1 MLDKTITSRT
11 SRISK
16 ATLAAA
22 SCLLAVSAASSV
34 HAGTDTLSKIRDSRT
49 ITIAHREASVPF
61 SYLDDSKKP
70 IGYAMDLCLKVADA
84 VRRELKLDRLNI
96 AYLAVTSSDRIPA
109 IVDGKADLE
118 CGSTTNNAE
127 RRKQVA
133 FTIPHFIA
141 AVRMVVRT
149 DSGITNW
156 TDLRGKQV
164 VTTKGTTTMK
174 LLTDRDKVRALGLRL
189 LEGRDHAESFA
200 MVEKRQAAAFPMD
213 DVLLYGLRAGSPN
226 AGELVVVGDAMSAE
240 PYAIMLPK
248 DDPAFKAV
256 VDREMGRI
264 IHDGEIYKLYD
275 KWFKQ
280 PIPPKGQAMNMPM
293 GHLLRDTF
301 RFPTDKVGD

>member
-1 MLDKTITSRT
+1 MLDMTITSR
-11 SRISK
+11 IVK
-16 ATLAAA
+16 ASLAAA
-22 SCLLAVSAASSV
+22 CCLLAASAPV

-70 IGYAMDLCLKVADA
+70 IGYAMDLCLKIADA
-84 VRRELKLDRLNI
+84 VRRDLKLDRLNI
-96 AYLAVTSSDRIPA
+96 AYLPVTSSDRIPA

-141 AVRMVVRT
+141 AVRMVVRA
-149 DSGITNW
+149 DSGIANW

-226 AGELVVVGDAMSAE
+226 AAELVVVGDAMSAE

-280 PIPPKGQAMNMPM
+280 PIPPKGLAMNMPM